1 MSYSRHVTAIH
12 VLTKKR
18 KTCIKIRGYLKV
30 KVQRKWNLEKCK
42 KIKKKCL
49 LGGKKGKC
57 VAQLVVLAVI

>member
-42 KIKKKCL
+42 KKIINVSW
-49 LGGKKGKC
+49 GGEGKC